1 MSKFRCELS
10 EGGTSCGLL
19 DFFPFHLCL
28 SVCDDCPEQKHQ
40 GLTFVLITSAF
51 DDFPPVLDYN
61 VKMRIYLDTQAILPA
76 VRGTLR
82 VTSSLGGSYFVRR
95 WGGCGVPTLDLR
107 SLGSELGLD
116 LGDTRPKLGFVLDAP
131 LDSLHPVHDGGVVTA
146 VEELSDGLVGGTG
159 VLLDEVHH
167 DLTG

>member
-1 MSKFRCELS
+1 
-10 EGGTSCGLL
+10 
-19 DFFPFHLCL
+19 
-28 SVCDDCPEQKHQ
+28 
-40 GLTFVLITSAF
+40 
-51 DDFPPVLDYN
+51 
-61 VKMRIYLDTQAILPA
+61 MRIYLDTQAILPA

-95 WGGCGVPTLDLR
+95 RGGGCGVPTLDLHT
-107 SLGSELGLD
+107 LGSELGLN
-116 LGDTRPKLGFVLDAP
+116 LGDTRPKLGLVLDAP
-131 LDSLHPVHDGGVVTA
+131 LDGLHPVHDGGVVTA